1 MTAKEYLKQLRCYE
15 IKINQLS
22 EEVKNLKIL
31 AVGGGSLSMDPN
43 KVQTSIP
50 GDKMSEKVS
59 KYVDMEN
66 ELLELQVEYQ
76 ALRMEIINEIHQL
89 NDSRYIQILYLKYLK
104 NLRLEQIACEMHKSN
119 GDAYSFDH
127 INTLHGEAL
136 QEFDK
141 KILNP
146 IETPS
151 FS

>member
-1 MTAKEYLKQLRCYE
+1 MLCFLQLAHLFVHE
-15 IKINQLS
+15 
-22 EEVKNLKIL
+22 
-31 AVGGGSLSMDPN
+31 N
-43 KVQTSIP
+43 KPLFQP
-50 GDKMSEKVS
+50 LLCRL
-59 KYVDMEN
+59 KYV
-66 ELLELQVEYQ
+66 
-76 ALRMEIINEIHQL
+76 
-89 NDSRYIQILYLKYLK
+89 K